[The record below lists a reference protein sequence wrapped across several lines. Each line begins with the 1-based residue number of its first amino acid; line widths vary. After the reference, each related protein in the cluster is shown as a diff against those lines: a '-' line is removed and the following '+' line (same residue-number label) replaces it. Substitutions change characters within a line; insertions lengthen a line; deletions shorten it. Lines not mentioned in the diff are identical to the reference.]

1 MLELV
6 VARHSVKPP
15 VFEQLSALFGMKK
28 KKKSFITTVVPRL
41 QNSGAV
47 WDDRMDF

>member
-1 MLELV
+1 
-6 VARHSVKPP
+6 
-15 VFEQLSALFGMKK
+15 MKK

-47 WDDRMDF
+47 WDDRMDFQLVMLFYQFKD